1 MSGTYL
7 HLGGQYVVPRASVAG
22 IFDIDNTTSARS
34 TREMLAAAE
43 KNGEVINA
51 AEDLPRSFVLCEE
64 GGGAST
70 SPSSPPPRCSGGDT
84 ASMLKEKDV

>member
-64 GGGAST
+64 GGVRRVYLSQL
-70 SPSSPPPRCSGGDT
+70 SPAALQRR
-84 ASMLKEKDV
+84 

>member
-1 MSGTYL
+1 MSSTYL

-64 GGGAST
+64 GGVRRVYLSQL
-70 SPSSPPPRCSGGDT
+70 SPAALQRR
-84 ASMLKEKDV
+84 

>member
-7 HLGGQYVVPRASVAG
+7 HIGEQYVVLRSSVAG
-22 IFDIDNTTSARS
+22 IFDIANTTSSRW

-64 GGGAST
+64 GGVRRVYLSQL
-70 SPSSPPPRCSGGDT
+70 SPAALQRR
-84 ASMLKEKDV
+84 

>member
-7 HLGGQYVVPRASVAG
+7 HIGGQYVVLRSSVAG
-22 IFDIDNTTSARS
+22 IFDIDNT

-64 GGGAST
+64 GGRRRVYLSQL
-70 SPSSPPPRCSGGDT
+70 SPAALQRR
-84 ASMLKEKDV
+84 